1 VFNTRN
7 IPRSGYPKKGLFW
20 LNWSM
25 KSGFAS
31 EFVNR
36 KAHRVVIA
44 AKYVCVKLELIKSNI
59 IAVATLISSLSTVY
73 QPNRGVFLAPRF
85 TGANREPLSAG
96 RWDIS
101 YYIGISVIA
110 SCQYNLLLV

>member
-1 VFNTRN
+1 MFGARSM
-7 IPRSGYPKKGLFW
+7 PRSEYPKKGLFW

-25 KSGFAS
+25 ESGFAS

-36 KAHRVVIA
+36 KAHEVVIA
-44 AKYVCVKLELIKSNI
+44 AEYVCVKLELVGNNI
-59 IAVATLISSLSTVY
+59 IAVATSISSLSTVY

-96 RWDIS
+96 RWDS
-101 YYIGISVIA
+101 
-110 SCQYNLLLV
+110 